1 MQEEPGK
8 DGRVLQITNKC
19 FGIRAYII
27 SYIAIHQQNR
37 IDKYYYIKN
46 ELTNN
51 ENFFE
56 GKGKDGKGYV
66 KKDMTFKTTC
76 SQGTV

>member
-8 DGRVLQITNKC
+8 DGRVLQITNNC
-19 FGIRAYII
+19 FGIRAYMI
-27 SYIAIHQQNR
+27 SYIAIHQQNW
-37 IDKYYYIKN
+37 IDMYYYIKN

-51 ENFFE
+51 ARGELFE

-66 KKDMTFKTTC
+66 KKDMI
-76 SQGTV
+76 